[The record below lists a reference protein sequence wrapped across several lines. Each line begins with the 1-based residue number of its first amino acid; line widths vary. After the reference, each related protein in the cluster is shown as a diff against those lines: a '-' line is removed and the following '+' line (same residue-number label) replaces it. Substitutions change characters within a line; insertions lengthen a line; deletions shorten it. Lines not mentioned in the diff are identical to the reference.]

1 MEDYPEGEKGMGSP
15 SSHSPGNDYG
25 CNVKPCGGPFPQEE
39 VKLDPRA
46 PNMTKL
52 LEAVAITVEE
62 RVRQL
67 MNYYGLPIPESNE
80 NIQVDLSGPTPKIYT
95 MGKMGWKEAEEGDP
109 ITGAVIEQL
118 KGAKPN
124 CMISKE
130 GAPIR
135 KSLLD
140 ALKGIKPEDVERIE
154 VVSMTEHIP
163 PEVLKRIEKIGMAM
177 ADRLGKDQF
186 DIVTIVDDGKGHVAT
201 KRTEYIKSNP
211 IRPAKNLG
219 EVLDRVKK
227 DKPYLVKK
235 ETFQQRLDRKRVLH
249 KPEEKKVAPKKAK
262 KGNLNFRE
270 IEPVEN
276 RRVYV
281 FPGNHRIIV
290 ENACRIAITDS
301 GIHRLETTTGE
312 KHIIPAG
319 WLQIKLNTPEWSF

>member
-1 MEDYPEGEKGMGSP
+1 MGCKDMEDYSTEKGEGSP
-15 SSHSPGNDYG
+15 SSHSGPERCG
-25 CNVKPCGGPFPQEE
+25 CSANPCGGPYKEDEHLRDISASPSIERQRERDRNKVEAKEE
-39 VKLDPRA
+39 VKLDPKA
-46 PNMTKL
+46 PNMTAL

-62 RVRQL
+62 RVRKL
-67 MNYYGLPIPESNE
+67 MSYYGLPVPDSQD

-95 MGKMGWKEAEEGDP
+95 MGEMGWKEEPDEGDRL
-109 ITGAVIEQL
+109 TGAILEQIEGL
-118 KGAKPN
+118 
-124 CMISKE
+124 
-130 GAPIR
+130 
-135 KSLLD
+135 
-140 ALKGIKPEDVERIE
+140 KPEDVERVE
-154 VVSMTEHIP
+154 LVSMKDEIP

-177 ADRLGKDQF
+177 ADKLGKERF
-186 DIVTIVDDGKGHVAT
+186 DIVTIVDDGKGNVAT

-211 IRPAKNLG
+211 IKPA
-219 EVLDRVKK
+219 KK

-235 ETFQQRLDRKRVLH
+235 ETFQQRLERKRALH

>member
-15 SSHSPGNDYG
+15 SSHSPGNDCG
-25 CNVKPCGGPFPQEE
+25 CNAKPCGGPYKEE
-39 VKLDPRA
+39 DLKPEDVKLDPRA
-46 PNMTKL
+46 PVMSKL

-95 MGKMGWKEAEEGDP
+95 MGEMGWKEPEAGDRL
-109 ITGAVIEQL
+109 TGAIMEQL
-118 KGAKPN
+118 KG
-124 CMISKE
+124 
-130 GAPIR
+130 
-135 KSLLD
+135 L
-140 ALKGIKPEDVERIE
+140 KPEDVERVE
-154 VVSMTEHIP
+154 VVSTTEHIP

-211 IRPAKNLG
+211 IRPEAKPG
-219 EVLDRVKK
+219 
-227 DKPYLVKK
+227 KPYLVKK
-235 ETFQQRLDRKRVLH
+235 ETFQQRLDRKIALH
-249 KPEEKKVAPKKAK
+249 KAEEPKVLPKKAK
-262 KGNLNFRE
+262 RGNLNFRE

-281 FPGNHRIIV
+281 FPGNHRVIV
-290 ENACRIAITDS
+290 ENACRLAITDS
-301 GIHRLETTTGE
+301 GVHRLETTTGE

-319 WLQIKLNTPEWSF
+319 WLQIKINAPAWSF